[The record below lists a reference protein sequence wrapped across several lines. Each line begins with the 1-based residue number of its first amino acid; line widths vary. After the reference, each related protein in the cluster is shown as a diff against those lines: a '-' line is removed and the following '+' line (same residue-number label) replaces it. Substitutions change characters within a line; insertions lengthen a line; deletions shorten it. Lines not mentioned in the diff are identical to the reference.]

1 MFIDARS
8 PLLGV
13 FSLFGVMDGAMD
25 VVVAA
30 LEAALVAALA
40 ASLNVGLSIIPAG
53 ALVCAVWST
62 LGSERAAEWLLLDL
76 DLK

>member
-25 VVVAA
+25 VV
-30 LEAALVAALA
+30 EAALVAGLA

-53 ALVCAVWST
+53 ALVCAAWST